1 MKEFNT
7 ITEKEI
13 LILAYKALLDKVD
26 EERKIAYK
34 NKEKHGKRSKVNLT
48 QAWMYEMQSDE
59 LLDRILELIRL
70 EETQ

>member
-26 EERKIAYK
+26 EERKIAYE
-34 NKEKHGKRSKVNLT
+34 NKEKHGKRSKLDLT

-59 LLDRILELIRL
+59 LLDRILELNL
-70 EETQ
+70 AEQAQ